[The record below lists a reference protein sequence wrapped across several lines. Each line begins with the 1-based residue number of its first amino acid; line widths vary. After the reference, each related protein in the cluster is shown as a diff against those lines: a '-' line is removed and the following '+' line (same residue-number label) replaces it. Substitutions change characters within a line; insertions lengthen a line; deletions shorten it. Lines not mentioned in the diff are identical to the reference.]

1 MHSSL
6 LLSLVSQDISRNICS
21 EFHNFIKLAITV
33 KDRVISCTEPQRVSL
48 TVKAWKQTRKKL
60 TLIQTLPEMSVF
72 ITFVKRLGTEQ
83 TMMLTY
89 DFIPLIASGI
99 DEIFICFK
107 HDPFRIEGDDGHR
120 TVYGIY
126 DCFLLKSRMHALRN
140 IGSNFNDSDN
150 TAAPVRNGDITG
162 FKPYGTISLCQPQVL
177 ATKAFSPG
185 KALPELAVF
194 R

>member
-1 MHSSL
+1 
-6 LLSLVSQDISRNICS
+6 
-21 EFHNFIKLAITV
+21 
-33 KDRVISCTEPQRVSL
+33 
-48 TVKAWKQTRKKL
+48 
-60 TLIQTLPEMSVF
+60 
-72 ITFVKRLGTEQ
+72 
-83 TMMLTY
+83 MMLTY

-162 FKPYGTISLCQPQVL
+162 FKPYGTISLCQPQAL
-177 ATKAFSPG
+177 ATKAFPLARRCQNWLYSG
-185 KALPELAVF
+185 ELTSEGGQNI
-194 R
+194 RWW